1 MPRPRSERSGSRPAF
16 PEPFGGAPEAASR
29 RNIGNDPSYLRPSR
43 LPPRPPRT
51 RRLEFILTGG
61 GVFLLLTVVW
71 SWWAQ
76 GGSSRLAPATP
87 VPTPPPAVTVAAMGP
102 PAVPTATPKPPI
114 EFSFTRF
121 ESEPAIV
128 TGAPSA
134 GVPNIS
140 GEAGIIVDVTQREV
154 LYAKQPHKQMLI
166 ASTTKIMTAMVALD
180 HAPMDRVFVV
190 PPEATRIDPD
200 NTVMGLTTGEQL
212 SLEELLY
219 GLMLN
224 SGNDAAEAIAYGVGG
239 GGASGRARFIG
250 WMNEKAATLQLRN
263 TRFANPSGLD
273 DPAHYSSPYD
283 LAVMGTA
290 LLGYPDLRTI
300 VRTPRKIIESSKVR
314 GRVHGWFGPVNLNS
328 LLTSYRGAIG
338 LKPGYTEDA
347 GYTLVAAAERDG
359 RTVVS
364 VTLNS
369 RRHFS
374 DCAQLMDFGFRRA
387 SQLAT
392 SG

>member
-16 PEPFGGAPEAASR
+16 PEPFGRTPEAASR
-29 RNIGNDPSYLRPSR
+29 RHIGSDPSYLRPSR
-43 LPPRPPRT
+43 LPPRPTRT

-61 GVFLLLTVVW
+61 GLFLLLTVVW

-87 VPTPPPAVTVAAMGP
+87 VPMPPLAVTVAAMGP

-121 ESEPAIV
+121 ESDPAIV

-200 NTVMGLTTGEQL
+200 NTVMGLATGEQL

-224 SGNDAAEAIAYGVGG
+224 SVSYTHL
-239 GGASGRARFIG
+239 
-250 WMNEKAATLQLRN
+250 TLP
-263 TRFANPSGLD
+263 T
-273 DPAHYSSPYD
+273 
-283 LAVMGTA
+283 T
-290 LLGYPDLRTI
+290 
-300 VRTPRKIIESSKVR
+300 
-314 GRVHGWFGPVNLNS
+314 
-328 LLTSYRGAIG
+328 
-338 LKPGYTEDA
+338 
-347 GYTLVAAAERDG
+347 
-359 RTVVS
+359 
-364 VTLNS
+364 
-369 RRHFS
+369 
-374 DCAQLMDFGFRRA
+374 
-387 SQLAT
+387 
-392 SG
+392 